1 MLASPAS
8 VVSRNPACEEV
19 PELTARLGEYVC
31 IIPMTTFPIH
41 NMVCDT
47 ITVSV
52 YHGPN
57 TLNQH

>member
-1 MLASPAS
+1 M
-8 VVSRNPACEEV
+8 CEEV
-19 PELTARLGEYVC
+19 PELSARLGEYVC

-47 ITVSV
+47 ITVSFLPWAS
-52 YHGPN
+52 PN

>member
-1 MLASPAS
+1 M
-8 VVSRNPACEEV
+8 CEEV